1 MNLLAILLYIVT
13 YIASIVTAICFYEYQ
28 RWREQNEVKRRKKGS
43 LKSELNHFINEWD
56 NFKKTE
62 EMHVDPYLRE
72 FRDRLSKTADSL
84 QSFASNLKE
93 KKIIAEDLYDEILDV
108 SKNIRGPSV
117 KQIYANGGRSWGDFV
132 NSGDEISKK
141 CNEIKDKLEK

>member
-117 KQIYANGGRSWGDFV
+117 KQIYANG
-132 NSGDEISKK
+132 
-141 CNEIKDKLEK
+141 